1 MGKVLHLI
9 DSGGL
14 YGAEKMLLTLV
25 SQQLAMGLSPM
36 ILSAGELD
44 VGDKAIEVEAR
55 RLGLPVHPWRM
66 RPGFNPS
73 EALRILRWAQAEGYE
88 LLHSHGYKFNVL
100 MGMWPAF
107 MRRLPMV
114 ATLHGYVKAARYTR
128 AWLYEALDR
137 LVLRRLNRIVVV
149 SEAMRFDI
157 PPGIARSSLLT
168 VIPNGL
174 DTESLRESANTEL
187 SEELQTFIDNHHPVL
202 LGVGRL
208 SREKGF
214 ERLVGAL
221 SMLKSRFPGI
231 GLMLIGEGRERQALT
246 DQIVAEGL
254 QQQVIMPGYCNT
266 VPALMAACDV
276 LCMPSRTEGLP
287 ISLLEAMALELP
299 VVASNVGEIGAVL
312 GNDFGGYLVD
322 ATESASVAKSIVE
335 CLSDEA
341 ERDKRVAWARS
352 RVERDFSGE
361 AMFRGYMAIYE
372 QVLR

>member
-44 VGDKAIEVEAR
+44 VGDKAIEIEAR

-114 ATLHGYVKAARYTR
+114 ATLHGYVKAARYTK

-174 DTESLRESANTEL
+174 DTESLRESASTPLPED
-187 SEELQTFIDNHHPVL
+187 LQTFIDNHHPVL

-208 SREKGF
+208 SHEKGF

-266 VPALMAACDV
+266 VPALMAASDV

-341 ERDKRVAWARS
+341 ERGKRVAWARS

-361 AMFRGYMAIYE
+361 AMFRSYMAIYE
-372 QVLR
+372 QVLQ